1 MVTEIEKGT
10 LYLVGTPIGNLEDI
24 TMRAISTLQM
34 VDLVAAEDTRHTIK
48 LFNHFNI
55 QTELTSYH
63 EHNKFSKGPKLIEML
78 KEGKSIA
85 LVSDA
90 GMPGIS
96 DPGTDL
102 VEEVVKHGLKVVPI
116 PGPSA
121 GITALVASG
130 LRTDK
135 FIFYGFLDRDK
146 KVRKGQIEEIKAERN
161 TVILYE
167 APHRLKGSLKDLG
180 EALSRDRK
188 VVVAR
193 ELTKKYEEFVRG
205 TFEEVNHHFQNNE
218 VKGEFVILIEGNKEE
233 VIEYK
238 WWSTMSIVE
247 HTESLMKQGIS
258 NKEAMKQVALQRGIS
273 KREVYQSLLEVK
285 NG

>member
-24 TMRAISTLQM
+24 TMRAISTLQR

-48 LFNHFNI
+48 LFNHFKI

-63 EHNKFSKGPKLIEML
+63 EHNKISKGPKLVEML

-102 VEEVVKHGLKVVPI
+102 VEEVVKQGLKIVPI

-135 FIFYGFLDRDK
+135 FTFFGFLDRDK
-146 KVRKGQIEEIKAERN
+146 KVRRGQVEEIKAERT

-167 APHRLKGSLKDLG
+167 APHRLKATLKDLG
-180 EALSRDRK
+180 EALSCDRK

-205 TFEEVNHHFQNNE
+205 TIEEVNQHFQNNE

-233 VIEYK
+233 VIDHK

-247 HTESLMKQGIS
+247 HTESLMKQGLS

-285 NG
+285 DG

>member
-48 LFNHFNI
+48 LFNHFKI

-63 EHNKFSKGPKLIEML
+63 EHNKISKGPKLVEML

-102 VEEVVKHGLKVVPI
+102 VEEVVKQGLKIVPI

-135 FIFYGFLDRDK
+135 FTFFGFLDRDK
-146 KVRKGQIEEIKAERN
+146 KARRGQVEEIKAERS
-161 TVILYE
+161 TLVLYE
-167 APHRLKGSLKDLG
+167 APHRLKATLKDLG
-180 EALSRDRK
+180 EALSCDRK

-205 TFEEVNHHFQNNE
+205 TIEEVNQHFQNNE

-233 VIEYK
+233 VIDHK

-247 HTESLMKQGIS
+247 HTESLMKQGLS